1 MEKFDNTDT
10 ERFAQL
16 LAQRDAQARA
26 VLRNTGED
34 FDVQGKEIPRDV
46 TDFKDVTDEAAQS
59 VVDDAIA
66 ERAIQELKNVAA
78 AQRRLVL
85 GSYGY
90 CESCHKAIDL
100 RRLQAIPEAAL
111 CAACQVAGELKRAS
125 PGSN

>member
-16 LAQRDAQARA
+16 LAQRDARARA

-34 FDVQGKEIPRDV
+34 FDVQAKALPRDV
-46 TDFKDVTDEAAQS
+46 TDFKDLADEASQS
-59 VVDDAIA
+59 VVDDAVA
-66 ERAIQELKNVAA
+66 EHAIQELKSVAA

-90 CESCHKAIDL
+90 CENCHKAIDL

-111 CAACQVAGELKRAS
+111 CATCQVAGELK
-125 PGSN
+125 SN

>member
-1 MEKFDNTDT
+1 MEKFNNTLV
-10 ERFAQL
+10 EQFAQL
-16 LAQRDAQARA
+16 LAQREAQARA

-34 FDVQGKEIPRDV
+34 FDVQENALPRDV
-46 TDFKDVTDEAAQS
+46 TDFKDVADEASQA

-66 ERAIQELKNVAA
+66 EHAIQELKSVAA

-90 CESCHKAIDL
+90 CENCHKAIDL

-111 CAACQVAGELKRAS
+111 CAACQTAGELKSTS
-125 PGSN
+125 PKSN